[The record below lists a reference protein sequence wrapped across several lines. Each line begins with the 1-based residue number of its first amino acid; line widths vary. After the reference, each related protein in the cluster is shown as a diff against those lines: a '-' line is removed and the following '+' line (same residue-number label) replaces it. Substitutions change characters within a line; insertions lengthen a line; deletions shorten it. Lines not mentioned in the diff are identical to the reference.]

1 MGLFSLRN
9 VCDADEFLI
18 RCRWFFPSQSL
29 ELHTVYRFTSVSSIY
44 SPFNSIWKIT
54 AKKPMDLHRDM
65 IGRWITL
72 AEEMPKN
79 WPNTLIY
86 FSRMEGMILGVPGV
100 LSPILVIPWWLI
112 IFKQFL
118 KLWRVLFA
126 FFFVFLDGAA
136 HHLDLRTPNA

>member
-112 IFKQFL
+112 IWVQTIFKAL
-118 KLWRVLFA
+118 KSFICLFFC
-126 FFFVFLDGAA
+126 FFRWS
-136 HHLDLRTPNA
+136 RTSFGFKDA